1 LLGVFLFALMHHRG
15 FRRRCKRA
23 LVKATRGARVVFVD
37 LPWRLVQIPVLRRIV
52 TSWSFQLFYWYFLK
66 PVVVCALLWFWVP
79 EAFST
84 LLGAASVFLAVHFL
98 LNSRLGHAAH
108 EGVNQALH
116 RGFEL
121 LRAGLIPGLIHLVTR
136 VFKQ

>member
-1 LLGVFLFALMHHRG
+1 MLVEMVIAFLGLFITAPPTPTAAAALTGHMALGPWGAPAAAAQVALRPHYHPSPYIYYPTLVLLGVFLFALMHHRG

-66 PVVVCALLWFWVP
+66 PVVVC
-79 EAFST
+79 
-84 LLGAASVFLAVHFL
+84 
-98 LNSRLGHAAH
+98 
-108 EGVNQALH
+108 
-116 RGFEL
+116 
-121 LRAGLIPGLIHLVTR
+121 
-136 VFKQ
+136 